1 MGTPVGMSGF
11 ALILYGQVIMK
22 VGEIPAMIPRAAGEN
37 LYASGGQSA
46 APTPSQRR
54 ELSEIQTAVRE
65 LNLPELQV
73 PNRGLTI
80 IFDRE
85 VGQSLVQIVDRDSGE
100 VIQQIP
106 GQEVIE
112 RVRYY
117 RQLQLADAGYES
129 QPARR

>member
-1 MGTPVGMSGF
+1 
-11 ALILYGQVIMK
+11 MK

-37 LYASGGQSA
+37 LYASGGQAA

-117 RQLQLADAGYES
+117 RQLQLADVGYES